1 MDLSHNRLTGRL
13 PSSLWDPEADD
24 GEGGVGALTPLPKWR
39 DRPAG
44 AEEREYNFAG
54 NPLFCPLPDWAD
66 EVRATCKA
74 AEIES
79 VEPSAGPSRGGTR
92 VTIRGVNL
100 AAGGTPGDDGAAPG
114 DARNDD
120 GRRRGAGC
128 LFGKAKDAAWVAA
141 EEAEETRVVCVSPP
155 RRPGAS
161 TPSVVVRV
169 GHDGEAVT
177 RFGELFRY
185 V

>member
-1 MDLSHNRLTGRL
+1 M
-13 PSSLWDPEADD
+13 
-24 GEGGVGALTPLPKWR
+24 
-39 DRPAG
+39 
-44 AEEREYNFAG
+44 
-54 NPLFCPLPDWAD
+54 
-66 EVRATCKA
+66 
-74 AEIES
+74 
-79 VEPSAGPSRGGTR
+79 PSAGPSRGGTR
-92 VTIRGVNL
+92 ITIRGVNL
-100 AAGGTPGDDGAAPG
+100 AAGGTPEPAEEEEEEARGDGERAAPG
-114 DARNDD
+114 DAKNDD

-128 LFGKAKDAAWVAA
+128 LCGKAKDAVWVAA
-141 EEAEETRVVCVSPP
+141 EEAEETRIVCVSPP